1 MGKKHKKHH
10 KHDRFGTEGSER
22 PLKLVLKVGGSAD
35 SGFTSKAIVVPPAA
49 AESPIRNG
57 SSVTAPLVQRDTAFR
72 GDHFVPQSAPPSL
85 SVQVR
90 EDDITKKKKKKK
102 KKHRHADE
110 GDFHPTLVPSYRPE
124 EQEQLAR
131 LYHHHPPVIEVHRSM
146 YAGGE
151 HRHHHKHRKHHRHH
165 HHHDRLERK
174 QRFVD
179 HVSAGSSL
187 DGYELDEYYDTPMV
201 SSGHGLK
208 ISFKRDL
215 SMTKTFEPPTKKF
228 SPATPPGFFIDP
240 TIPARVTRSQD
251 VPGFEERN
259 RLDRVKDKELKK
271 LLLRFLNA
279 LQRKD
284 VHQFFALP
292 VSDKIAPG
300 YSTVIKYPMDF
311 HRMRLKIDRA
321 EYRSV
326 DEFKDDLELI
336 CTNCTTYNASD
347 TVYYKAAVKLL
358 EYGIKLMK
366 DSLTPSRRNMPP
378 HLSAS
383 LQITQSSVAGL
394 VGVPRPTDEDFIDV
408 DNIDETSGAS
418 LLSERSKRYGLV
430 DWMNCSSPDQEGIE
444 DQVMEQTVKAART
457 VAGKLEE
464 QCPNSKIGFLS
475 TDVSGST
482 SLRILNPD
490 RDKENVPVSVD
501 LGSLVGLVRNGTSK
515 LADAREETKDLV
527 IPVSYLF
534 YGPFTSFAPSY
545 DSSRANLTKE
555 ESDLLLSSYTDAT
568 GVQFA
573 HRSVGVL
580 VQYTG
585 GIANNI
591 WA

>member
-1 MGKKHKKHH
+1 L
-10 KHDRFGTEGSER
+10 F
-22 PLKLVLKVGGSAD
+22 
-35 SGFTSKAIVVPPAA
+35 F
-49 AESPIRNG
+49 
-57 SSVTAPLVQRDTAFR
+57 
-72 GDHFVPQSAPPSL
+72 
-85 SVQVR
+85 
-90 EDDITKKKKKKK
+90 
-102 KKHRHADE
+102 
-110 GDFHPTLVPSYRPE
+110 
-124 EQEQLAR
+124 
-131 LYHHHPPVIEVHRSM
+131 LY
-146 YAGGE
+146 
-151 HRHHHKHRKHHRHH
+151 
-165 HHHDRLERK
+165 
-174 QRFVD
+174 
-179 HVSAGSSL
+179 
-187 DGYELDEYYDTPMV
+187 
-201 SSGHGLK
+201 
-208 ISFKRDL
+208 
-215 SMTKTFEPPTKKF
+215 
-228 SPATPPGFFIDP
+228 
-240 TIPARVTRSQD
+240 RVTRSQD